1 MEWFY
6 SKVVDGTTIPDWW
19 CSVTF
24 RGAGYTKR
32 NRGGVK
38 KIVRTRSDV
47 SVTPPR
53 IGGAGSGCE
62 SFTLPNGLHVIVRE
76 DHFAS
81 VVALQAWVKVGA
93 ADEEEPEAGV
103 AHVHEHMLFKGTARR
118 GVGQIAAEVES
129 SGGNINAFTTADHT
143 VYHIVLAGRHFTTG
157 LDILADALR
166 NSTFDAAEL
175 ARELKVVMEEW
186 KRSEDM
192 PVSRGY
198 TELFR
203 RAFAA
208 HPYGRP
214 VIGWKKTIEAL
225 DRKKVLS
232 FFRRWYVPNNVVLV
246 VVGDV
251 SPALVREQV
260 EKHLGDWEGGR
271 LPVRQRPAE
280 PPQRAL
286 IRSAISMP
294 VQEHH
299 LMLGFRV
306 PSGHDPDAV
315 PLDLL
320 SYVLA
325 GGESTRLVTTLEAQ
339 KELVNSIS
347 AFAYTP
353 QDPGIFVF
361 LASLERAKISAAT
374 TEILTALART
384 RTELVTRAE
393 LARARGNLESEFVY
407 RKETMQGQSRLLGY
421 SQCVFEDPSYE
432 ARYLAELA
440 AATREDVQR
449 VAATYFRPEN
459 MIAVL
464 VGPDAAR
471 HLPKAEQLTAPLAA
485 TPPVIRPPSSAR
497 AARRPAIHTR
507 LLGNGV
513 RLVVKEHHATPLVSM
528 RAVTLGGLL
537 LERAE
542 NNGINNFIA
551 GLLTRGSRHH
561 SRESFGRAIDS
572 LAANIDGFSGRNSF
586 GLRGHFMA
594 RHLEEGTDLFLE
606 VLQHPT
612 FPQEEVEKRRRELLI
627 ALSHR
632 DDEPASRAVELF
644 YATHFPRHPYGMTT
658 LGERESLTSLTRSQL
673 STYYKRLLAPSRL
686 VVSAVGDLDAGWLLD
701 RLEGALGA
709 LPPIR
714 PLPRPLPTPADA
726 RIQRVTRHLDRQ
738 QAHFVL
744 GMRGGRITDSDRA
757 VLKTLEA
764 ILSRQG
770 GRLFLELRD
779 RQGLAYS
786 VSAFASEGVDPG
798 VFGIYFACA
807 PNVVERAIAGVLSEL
822 ARLRDVPVSADELG
836 EARKYLLGSYEISLQ
851 TNSSQSDELAFNELY
866 GLGIEGGERYREA
879 LTHVTPAAI
888 QAAARGY
895 FTPNAYTLAIVG
907 PKPKPAATKPA
918 KAAAKAKGSPAK
930 KPRAKPAKAA
940 PARRSARGSR

>member
-1 MEWFY
+1 M
-6 SKVVDGTTIPDWW
+6 
-19 CSVTF
+19 
-24 RGAGYTKR
+24 
-32 NRGGVK
+32 
-38 KIVRTRSDV
+38 RTRGDANL
-47 SVTPPR
+47 TPPR
-53 IGGAGSGCE
+53 LGGAGSGCE

-143 VYHIVLAGRHFTTG
+143 VYHIVLAGRHFATG

-166 NSTFDAAEL
+166 HSTFDATEL

-203 RAFAA
+203 RAFTA

-214 VIGWKKTIEAL
+214 IIGWKKTIEAL

-232 FFRRWYVPNNVVLV
+232 FFHRWYVPNNIVLV

-260 EKHLGDWEGGR
+260 TKAFADWDGAT
-271 LPVRQRPAE
+271 LPVRQRPSE

-286 IRSAISMP
+286 VRTAIDMP
-294 VQEHH
+294 VQEHQ

-320 SYVLA
+320 SYILA
-325 GGESTRLVTTLEAQ
+325 GGESTRLVTVLEAQ

-361 LASLERAKISAAT
+361 LASLERSKIAAAT
-374 TEILTALART
+374 AELLGALART

-393 LARARGNLESEFVY
+393 LTRARGNLESEFVY
-407 RKETMQGQSRLLGY
+407 RKETMQGQARLLGY
-421 SQCVFEDPSYE
+421 SQSVFEDPNYE
-432 ARYLAELA
+432 GRYLAELA
-440 AATREDVQR
+440 AASREDVQR

-459 MIAVL
+459 MVAVL

-485 TPPVIRPPSSAR
+485 TPPVIRPAGRAR

-507 LLGNGV
+507 TLGNGV
-513 RLVVKEHHATPLVSM
+513 RLIVKEHHATPLVAF

-537 LERAE
+537 LERPE
-542 NNGINNFIA
+542 NNGINNFVA

-561 SRESFGRAIDS
+561 SRESLSRAIDS
-572 LAANIDGFSGRNSF
+572 LAASIDGFSGRNSF
-586 GLRGHFMA
+586 GLRGQFMA
-594 RHLEEGTDLFLE
+594 RTVEEGTELFLE
-606 VLQHPT
+606 VLRHPT
-612 FPQEEVEKRRRELLI
+612 FPQDEVEKRRRELLI

-632 DDEPASRAVELF
+632 DDDPSSRAVELF
-644 YATHFPRHPYGMTT
+644 YATHFPRHPYGMTA
-658 LGERESLTSLTRSQL
+658 LGERAPLTGLTRTQL
-673 STYYKRLLAPSRL
+673 SAYYKRLLAPNRL

-701 RLEGALGA
+701 RLEAELGE
-709 LPPIR
+709 LPPVR
-714 PLPRPLPTPADA
+714 ALPRPLPTPPNGH
-726 RIQRVTRHLDRQ
+726 IQRVTRHLDRQ
-738 QAHFVL
+738 QTHFVL
-744 GMRGGRITDSDRA
+744 GMRGGRLTDSDRA
-757 VLKTLEA
+757 VLKVLEA

-786 VSAFASEGVDPG
+786 VSAFAAEGVDPG

-807 PNVVERAIAGVLSEL
+807 PAVVERAVAGVLAEL
-822 ARLRDVPVSADELG
+822 ARLRDVPVSPDELG
-836 EARKYLLGSYEISLQ
+836 EACKYLLGSYEISLQ
-851 TNSSQSDELAFNELY
+851 TNASQGDELAFNEVY
-866 GLGIEGGERYREA
+866 GLGVAGGDRYREA
-879 LTHVTPAAI
+879 LARVTPAAV
-888 QAAARGY
+888 QAAACRY
-895 FTPNAYTLAIVG
+895 FTLNAYTLAIVG
-907 PKPKPAATKPA
+907 PKPKPTKA
-918 KAAAKAKGSPAK
+918 V
-930 KPRAKPAKAA
+930 
-940 PARRSARGSR
+940 PARKTARGSR

>member
-1 MEWFY
+1 MRSRGE
-6 SKVVDGTTIPDWW
+6 VRGTPPH
-19 CSVTF
+19 V
-24 RGAGYTKR
+24 
-32 NRGGVK
+32 GGV
-38 KIVRTRSDV
+38 
-47 SVTPPR
+47 
-53 IGGAGSGCE
+53 GGGCE

-93 ADEEEPEAGV
+93 ADEEDPEAGV

-129 SGGNINAFTTADHT
+129 SGGHINAFTTADHT
-143 VYHIVLAGRHFTTG
+143 VYHLVLAGRHFATG

-166 NSTFDAAEL
+166 HSTFDADEL

-203 RAFAA
+203 RAFTV

-214 VIGWKKTIEAL
+214 VIGWRKTIEAL

-232 FFRRWYVPNNVVLV
+232 FFHRWYVPNNVVLV
-246 VVGDV
+246 VVGDA

-260 EKHLGDWEGGR
+260 EKAFGDWEGAA

-280 PPQRAL
+280 PPQRGL
-286 IRSAISMP
+286 VRTAITMP

-299 LMLGFRV
+299 LLLGFRV

-320 SYVLA
+320 SYILA
-325 GGESTRLVTTLEAQ
+325 GGESTRLVSLLEAQ
-339 KELVNSIS
+339 KELVNSVS

-353 QDPGIFVF
+353 QDPGVFVF
-361 LASLERAKISAAT
+361 LASLERAKIGDAT
-374 TEILTALART
+374 RELLTAVART

-393 LARARGNLESEFVY
+393 LSRARSNLESEFIY
-407 RKETMQGQSRLLGY
+407 RKETMQGQARLLGY
-421 SQCVFEDPSYE
+421 SQCVFEDPGYE
-432 ARYLAELA
+432 SRYLTELA

-464 VGPDAAR
+464 VGPDAAKQ
-471 HLPKAEQLTAPLAA
+471 LPKADALTEPLAA
-485 TPPVIRPPSSAR
+485 TPPVVRPAGRAR
-497 AARRPAIHTR
+497 AARKPTVHTR
-507 LLGNGV
+507 LLANGV
-513 RLVVKEHHATPLVSM
+513 RLVVKEHHATPLVAL

-537 LERAE
+537 LERRE
-542 NNGINNFIA
+542 TNGINNFIA

-561 SRESFGRAIDS
+561 SRESLGRAIES
-572 LAANIDGFSGRNSF
+572 LAASIDGFSGRNSF
-586 GLRGHFMA
+586 GLRGQFMA
-594 RHLEEGTDLFLE
+594 RTVEEGTDLFLE
-606 VLQHPT
+606 VLRHPT
-612 FPQEEVEKRRRELLI
+612 FPDDEVEKRRRELLI

-632 DDEPASRAVELF
+632 DDDPASRAVEQF
-644 YATHFPRHPYGMTT
+644 YETHFPNHPYGMTA
-658 LGERESLTSLTRSQL
+658 LGERESLTSFTRAQL
-673 STYYKRLLAPSRL
+673 SAYYKRLLAPSRL

-701 RLEGALGA
+701 RLESVLGE
-709 LPPIR
+709 LPPVR
-714 PLPRPLPTPADA
+714 PLTRPLPTPPDN
-726 RIQRVTRHLDRQ
+726 RIQRVVRHLDRQ

-744 GMRGGRITDSDRA
+744 GFRGGRITDSDRA
-757 VLKTLEA
+757 VLKTVEA

-807 PNVVERAIAGVLSEL
+807 PDMVERAIAGVRSEL
-822 ARLRDVPVSADELG
+822 ARLRDVPVSVDELA

-851 TNSSQSDELAFNELY
+851 TNGSQADELAFNEAY
-866 GLGIEGGERYREA
+866 GLGVDGGDRYREA
-879 LTHVTPAAI
+879 LAHVTPAAV

-895 FTPNAYTLAIVG
+895 FTLDAYTLAIVG
-907 PKPKPAATKPA
+907 PKPKAAKSA
-918 KAAAKAKGSPAK
+918 AAAKPRPRTKRPSAADTTPRSAAA
-930 KPRAKPAKAA
+930 RAKATPPAASRASKAKR
-940 PARRSARGSR
+940 PRRNARENR

>member
-1 MEWFY
+1 M
-6 SKVVDGTTIPDWW
+6 
-19 CSVTF
+19 
-24 RGAGYTKR
+24 
-32 NRGGVK
+32 
-38 KIVRTRSDV
+38 RTRGDV
-47 SVTPPR
+47 SITPPR
-53 IGGAGSGCE
+53 LGGAGSGCE

-103 AHVHEHMLFKGTARR
+103 AHVHEHMLFKGTAKR

-143 VYHIVLAGRHFTTG
+143 VYHLVLAGRHFATG

-166 NSTFDAAEL
+166 HSTFDATEL

-203 RAFAA
+203 RAFTA

-232 FFRRWYVPNNVVLV
+232 FFHRWYVPNNIVLV

-260 EKHLGDWEGGR
+260 TKAFADWEGAT
-271 LPVRQRPAE
+271 LPVRQRPTE

-286 IRSAISMP
+286 VRTAINMP
-294 VQEHH
+294 VQEHQ

-320 SYVLA
+320 SYILA
-325 GGESTRLVTTLEAQ
+325 GGESTRLVTQLEAQ

-353 QDPGIFVF
+353 QDPGVFVF
-361 LASLERAKISAAT
+361 LASLEGAKIAAAT
-374 TEILTALART
+374 AELLAALAHT

-393 LARARGNLESEFVY
+393 LTRARGNLESEFVY
-407 RKETMQGQSRLLGY
+407 RKETMQGQARLLGY
-421 SQCVFEDPSYE
+421 SQCVFEDPNYE
-432 ARYLAELA
+432 GRYLTELA
-440 AATREDVQR
+440 AATREDIQR

-459 MIAVL
+459 MVAVL

-485 TPPVIRPPSSAR
+485 TPPVIRPAGRSR
-497 AARRPAIHTR
+497 AARRPAVHTR
-507 LLGNGV
+507 TLGNGV
-513 RLVVKEHHATPLVSM
+513 RLVVKEHHATPLVAF
-528 RAVTLGGLL
+528 RAATLGGLL
-537 LERAE
+537 LERPE

-561 SRESFGRAIDS
+561 SRESLSRAIDS

-586 GLRGHFMA
+586 GLRGQFMA
-594 RHLEEGTDLFLE
+594 RTVEEGTELFLE
-606 VLQHPT
+606 VLRHPT
-612 FPQEEVEKRRRELLI
+612 FPEDEVEKRRRELLI

-632 DDEPASRAVELF
+632 DDDPSSRAIELF
-644 YATHFPRHPYGMTT
+644 YATHFPRHPYGMTA
-658 LGERESLTSLTRSQL
+658 LGERPSLTSLTRSQL
-673 STYYKRLLAPSRL
+673 STYYKRLLAPNRL

-701 RLEGALGA
+701 RLEAELGE
-709 LPPIR
+709 LPAVR
-714 PLPRPLPTPADA
+714 ALPRPLPTPADG

-798 VFGIYFACA
+798 VFGVYFACA
-807 PNVVERAIAGVLSEL
+807 PTVVERAVAGVLAEL

-851 TNSSQSDELAFNELY
+851 TNAAQGDELAFNEVY
-866 GLGIEGGERYREA
+866 GLGVEGGDRYREA
-879 LTHVTPAAI
+879 LAHVTPAAI

-895 FTPNAYTLAIVG
+895 FTLNAYTLAIVG
-907 PKPKPAATKPA
+907 PKPKPT
-918 KAAAKAKGSPAK
+918 
-930 KPRAKPAKAA
+930 KAA
-940 PARRSARGSR
+940 PARKTARGSR

>member
-1 MEWFY
+1 ME
-6 SKVVDGTTIPDWW
+6 SRK
-19 CSVTF
+19 SM
-24 RGAGYTKR
+24 
-32 NRGGVK
+32 
-38 KIVRTRSDV
+38 RTRSDT
-47 SVTPPR
+47 SITPPR
-53 IGGAGSGCE
+53 LGGAGSGCE

-103 AHVHEHMLFKGTARR
+103 AHVHEHMLFKGTAKR

-129 SGGNINAFTTADHT
+129 SGGLINAFTTADHT
-143 VYHIVLAGRHFTTG
+143 VYHLVLAGRHFSTG

-166 NSTFDAAEL
+166 HSTFDADEL

-203 RAFAA
+203 RAFTA

-225 DRKKVLS
+225 DRPRVLS
-232 FFRRWYVPNNVVLV
+232 FFHRWYVPNNIVLV

-251 SPALVREQV
+251 SPALVRAQV
-260 EKHLGDWEGGR
+260 TKAFADWEGAA
-271 LPVRQRPAE
+271 LPVRQRPTE

-286 IRSAISMP
+286 VRTAIPMP
-294 VQEHH
+294 VQEHQ
-299 LMLGFRV
+299 LLLGFRV

-320 SYVLA
+320 SYILA
-325 GGESTRLVTTLEAQ
+325 GGESTRLVTLLEAQ
-339 KELVNSIS
+339 KELANSIS

-361 LASLERAKISAAT
+361 LASLERAKIADAT
-374 TEILTALART
+374 AELLGAIART

-393 LARARGNLESEFVY
+393 LTRARSNLESEFVY
-407 RKETMQGQSRLLGY
+407 RKETMQGQARLLGY
-421 SQCVFEDPSYE
+421 SQCVFEDPNYE
-432 ARYLAELA
+432 GRYLGELA
-440 AATREDVQR
+440 SATREDIQR

-459 MIAVL
+459 MVAVL
-464 VGPDAAR
+464 VGPEATR
-471 HLPKAEQLTAPLAA
+471 HLPKAEQLATPLAA
-485 TPPVIRPPSSAR
+485 PPPVIRPAGRSR
-497 AARRPAIHTR
+497 AARRPTVQTR
-507 LLGNGV
+507 TLENGV
-513 RLVVKEHHATPLVSM
+513 RLVVKEHHAAPLVAF

-537 LERAE
+537 LERPE
-542 NNGINNFIA
+542 NNGINNFLA

-561 SRESFGRAIDS
+561 SRESLGRAVES
-572 LAANIDGFSGRNSF
+572 LAASIDGFSGRNSF
-586 GLRGHFMA
+586 GLRGQFMA
-594 RHLEEGTDLFLE
+594 RTVEEGTELFLE
-606 VLQHPT
+606 VLRHPT
-612 FPQEEVEKRRRELLI
+612 FPEEEVEKRRRDLLI

-632 DDEPASRAVELF
+632 DDDPSSRAIELF
-644 YATHFPRHPYGMTT
+644 YATHFPRHPYGMTP
-658 LGERESLTSLTRSQL
+658 LGEREPLATLTRAQL
-673 STYYKRLLAPSRL
+673 SAYYKRLLVPSRL
-686 VVSAVGDLDAGWLLD
+686 VVSAVGDLDAGWLLN
-701 RLEGALGA
+701 RLAAALGD
-709 LPPIR
+709 LPPVR
-714 PLPRPLPTPADA
+714 PIPRPMSTPPDG

-738 QAHFVL
+738 QSHFVL

-786 VSAFASEGVDPG
+786 VSAFASEGLDPG

-807 PNVVERAIAGVLSEL
+807 PDVVERAIAGVLVEL
-822 ARLRDVPVSADELG
+822 ARLRDVPVSANELG

-851 TNSSQSDELAFNELY
+851 TNTSQSDELAFNEVY
-866 GLGIEGGERYREA
+866 GLGVDGGERYREA
-879 LTHVTPAAI
+879 LVHVTPAAV

-895 FTPNAYTLAIVG
+895 FTLNSYTLAVVG
-907 PKPKPAATKPA
+907 PKAKTK
-918 KAAAKAKGSPAK
+918 KSP
-930 KPRAKPAKAA
+930 
-940 PARRSARGSR
+940 PARKSARGSR

>member
-1 MEWFY
+1 M
-6 SKVVDGTTIPDWW
+6 
-19 CSVTF
+19 
-24 RGAGYTKR
+24 
-32 NRGGVK
+32 
-38 KIVRTRSDV
+38 RTRSDA

-53 IGGAGSGCE
+53 LGAAGSGCE

-143 VYHIVLAGRHFTTG
+143 VYHLVLAGRHFATG

-166 NSTFDAAEL
+166 HSTFDATEL
-175 ARELKVVMEEW
+175 KRELGVVMEEW

-203 RAFAA
+203 RAFTA

-232 FFRRWYVPNNVVLV
+232 FFHRWYVPNNIVLV
-246 VVGDV
+246 VVGDA

-260 EKHLGDWEGGR
+260 EKHFGDWEGGL
-271 LPVRQRPAE
+271 LPVRQRPTE

-286 IRSAISMP
+286 VRSAISMP
-294 VQEHH
+294 VQEHQ
-299 LMLGFRV
+299 LMIGFRV

-320 SYVLA
+320 SYILA
-325 GGESTRLVTTLEAQ
+325 GGESTRLVTTMEAQ
-339 KELVNSIS
+339 KELANSIS

-353 QDPGIFVF
+353 QDPGVFVF
-361 LASLERAKISAAT
+361 LASLERSKIGAAT
-374 TEILTALART
+374 AELLTALART

-407 RKETMQGQSRLLGY
+407 RKETMQGQARLLGY

-440 AATREDVQR
+440 SATREDVQR

-459 MIAVL
+459 MTAVL
-464 VGPDAAR
+464 VGPDAAKL
-471 HLPKAEQLTAPLAA
+471 LPKAEDLTAPLAA
-485 TPPVIRPPSSAR
+485 TPPVIRPAARAR
-497 AARRPAIHTR
+497 AARRPAVHTR

-513 RLVVKEHHATPLVSM
+513 RLVVKEHHATPLVAL

-542 NNGINNFIA
+542 TNGINNFLA

-561 SRESFGRAIDS
+561 SRESLGRAVDS
-572 LAANIDGFSGRNSF
+572 LAANLDGFSGRNSF

-606 VLQHPT
+606 VLRHPT
-612 FPQEEVEKRRRELLI
+612 FPQDEVEKRRRELLI

-632 DDEPASRAVELF
+632 DDDPASRAVELF

-658 LGERESLTSLTRSQL
+658 LGEHESLTSITRSQL
-673 STYYKRLLAPSRL
+673 AAYYKRLLAPSRL

-701 RLEGALGA
+701 RLEAVLGE
-709 LPPIR
+709 LPPVR
-714 PLPRPLPTPADA
+714 PLPRPLPTPPDA
-726 RIQRVTRHLDRQ
+726 RVQRVTRQLDRQ

-744 GMRGGRITDSDRA
+744 GFRGGRITDSDRA
-757 VLKTLEA
+757 VLKSLEA

-807 PNVVERAIAGVLSEL
+807 PNVVDRAVAGVLAEL

-851 TNSSQSDELAFNELY
+851 TNASQGDELAFNEVY

-879 LTHVTPAAI
+879 LTRVTPAAI

-907 PKPKPAATKPA
+907 PKTKPAAA
-918 KAAAKAKGSPAK
+918 RASSAAKATAAKSPI
-930 KPRAKPAKAA
+930 KPARAA
-940 PARRSARGSR
+940 PVRRSARGSR

>member
-1 MEWFY
+1 M
-6 SKVVDGTTIPDWW
+6 
-19 CSVTF
+19 
-24 RGAGYTKR
+24 
-32 NRGGVK
+32 
-38 KIVRTRSDV
+38 RTRADV
-47 SVTPPR
+47 SVTSPR
-53 IGGAGSGCE
+53 LTSTNGASE
-62 SFTLPNGLHVIVRE
+62 SFTLPNGLHVVVRE
-76 DHFAS
+76 DHFAA

-93 ADEEEPEAGV
+93 ADEEDPEAGV
-103 AHVHEHMLFKGTARR
+103 AHVHEHMLFKGTATR

-143 VYHIVLAGRHFTTG
+143 VYHLVLAGRHFATG

-166 NSTFDAAEL
+166 HSTFDATEL

-203 RAFAA
+203 RAFTA

-232 FFRRWYVPNNVVLV
+232 FFHRWYVPNNIVLV

-251 SPALVREQV
+251 SPALVREHV
-260 EKHLGDWEGGR
+260 TKAFGDWAGAT
-271 LPVRQRPAE
+271 LPVRQRPTE

-286 IRSAISMP
+286 VRTAITMP

-315 PLDLL
+315 PLDIL
-320 SYVLA
+320 SYILA
-325 GGESTRLVTTLEAQ
+325 GGESTRLVTLLEAQ

-353 QDPGIFVF
+353 QDPGIFVL
-361 LASLERAKISAAT
+361 LASLERAKIGAAT
-374 TEILTALART
+374 SELLSALART

-407 RKETMQGQSRLLGY
+407 RKETMQGQARLLGY

-432 ARYLAELA
+432 TRYLTELA

-449 VAATYFRPEN
+449 VAATYLRPEN
-459 MIAVL
+459 MVAVL

-485 TPPVIRPPSSAR
+485 TPPVIRPPGRSR
-497 AARRPAIHTR
+497 AARKPAVHTR
-507 LLGNGV
+507 TLGNGI
-513 RLVVKEHHATPLVSM
+513 RLVVKEHHATPLVAL

-537 LERAE
+537 LERPE
-542 NNGINNFIA
+542 TNGINNFLA

-561 SRESFGRAIDS
+561 SRESLGRAIES

-586 GLRGHFMA
+586 GLRGQFMA
-594 RHLEEGTDLFLE
+594 RSVEEGTELFLE
-606 VLQHPT
+606 VLRHPT
-612 FPQEEVEKRRRELLI
+612 FPPDEVEKRRRELLI

-632 DDEPASRAVELF
+632 DDDPASRAIELF
-644 YATHFPRHPYGMTT
+644 YATHFPQHPYGMTA
-658 LGERESLTSLTRSQL
+658 LGERESLTAFTRAQL
-673 STYYKRLLAPSRL
+673 ATYYKRLLVPNRL
-686 VVSAVGDLDAGWLLD
+686 VISAVGDLDAHWLLD
-701 RLEGALGA
+701 RLDAALGD
-709 LPPIR
+709 LPAVR
-714 PLPRPLPTPADA
+714 PLPRPLPAPPVG

-757 VLKTLEA
+757 VLKTVEA

-798 VFGIYFACA
+798 VFGVYFACA
-807 PNVVERAIAGVLSEL
+807 PDVVERAIAGVQAEL
-822 ARLRDVPVSADELG
+822 ARLRDVPVSADDLA

-851 TNSSQSDELAFNELY
+851 TNSSQADELAFNEAY
-866 GLGIEGGERYREA
+866 GLGVDGGDRYRESLA
-879 LTHVTPAAI
+879 HVTPAAV

-895 FTPNAYTLAIVG
+895 FTLDAYTLAIVG
-907 PKPKPAATKPA
+907 PK
-918 KAAAKAKGSPAK
+918 AKAKPQAK
-930 KPRAKPAKAA
+930 RSKAP
-940 PARRSARGSR
+940 PARRNARASR

>member
-1 MEWFY
+1 M
-6 SKVVDGTTIPDWW
+6 
-19 CSVTF
+19 
-24 RGAGYTKR
+24 
-32 NRGGVK
+32 
-38 KIVRTRSDV
+38 RTRS
-47 SVTPPR
+47 SAITPPPR
-53 IGGAGSGCE
+53 PAAVNGDTAG
-62 SFTLPNGLHVIVRE
+62 FTLPNGLHVIIRE

-93 ADEEEPEAGV
+93 ADEEDAEAGV
-103 AHVHEHMLFKGTARR
+103 AHVHEHMLFKGTRRR

-143 VYHIVLAGRHFTTG
+143 VYHLVLAGRHFATG

-203 RAFAA
+203 RAFTV

-214 VIGWKKTIEAL
+214 VIGWRKTIAAL
-225 DRKKVLS
+225 DRPQVLS

-251 SPALVREQV
+251 NPAFAREQIT
-260 EKHLGDWEGGR
+260 KAFGDWEAAA
-271 LPVRQRPAE
+271 LPARQRPAE

-286 IRSAISMP
+286 VRSAISMP
-294 VQEHH
+294 VQEHQ
-299 LMLGFRV
+299 LFIGFRV
-306 PSGHDPDAV
+306 PSGHDPDTV

-320 SYVLA
+320 GYVLA
-325 GGESTRLVTTLEAQ
+325 GGESTRLVTLLEAQ
-339 KELVNSIS
+339 KELVNSVS

-353 QDPGIFVF
+353 PDPGLFVI
-361 LASLERAKISAAT
+361 LASLERAKIAAAT
-374 TEILTALART
+374 KELLAAVART
-384 RTELVTRAE
+384 RSELVSRAE

-407 RKETMQGQSRLLGY
+407 RKETMQGQARLLGY

-432 ARYLAELA
+432 TRYLAELA

-464 VGPDAAR
+464 VGPDAER
-471 HLPKAEQLTAPLAA
+471 HLPTAEHLSAPLAA
-485 TPPVIRPPSSAR
+485 PAAPRPRAR
-497 AARRPAIHTR
+497 AARRPTVHTR
-507 LLGNGV
+507 TLGNGV
-513 RLVVKEHHATPLVSM
+513 RLVVKEHHAAPLVAL

-537 LERAE
+537 FERPE
-542 NNGINNFIA
+542 NNGINNFLA

-561 SRESFGRAIDS
+561 SRASLGRAIES

-586 GLRGHFMA
+586 GLRGQLMA
-594 RHLEEGTDLFLE
+594 RTVEEGTDLFLE
-606 VLQHPT
+606 VLRHPT
-612 FPQEEVEKRRRELLI
+612 FPADEVEKRRRELLI

-632 DDEPASRAVELF
+632 DDDPASRAIELF
-644 YATHFPRHPYGMTT
+644 YAAHFPRHPYGMTT
-658 LGERESLTSLTRSQL
+658 LGERASLTSFTRARL
-673 STYYKRLLAPSRL
+673 AAYYKRLLCPARL
-686 VVSAVGDLDAGWLLD
+686 VVSAVGDLDAAWMLD
-701 RLEGALGA
+701 RLEAALA
-709 LPPIR
+709 DLPLVR
-714 PLPRPLPTPADA
+714 PLPRPLPTPPDP
-726 RIQRVTRHLDRQ
+726 RIRRVTRRLDRQ

-744 GMRGGRITDSDRA
+744 GVRGGRVTDSDRA

-779 RQGLAYS
+779 RQGLAYT

-807 PNVVERAIAGVLSEL
+807 PDAVERAVSGVLAEL
-822 ARLRDVPVSADELG
+822 RRLRDEPISTDELD

-851 TNSSQSDELAFNELY
+851 TNSSHADELAFNEAY
-866 GLGIEGGERYREA
+866 GLGVEGGERYREA
-879 LTHVTPAAI
+879 LARVTPAAV
-888 QAAARGY
+888 QAGARSY
-895 FTPNAYTLAIVG
+895 FTLDAYTLAIVG
-907 PKPKPAATKPA
+907 PKTPPAGTT
-918 KAAAKAKGSPAK
+918 
-930 KPRAKPAKAA
+930 
-940 PARRSARGSR
+940 ARRTGPGRRAARASR

>member
-1 MEWFY
+1 ME
-6 SKVVDGTTIPDWW
+6 SRKSP
-19 CSVTF
+19 
-24 RGAGYTKR
+24 
-32 NRGGVK
+32 
-38 KIVRTRSDV
+38 RTRGDASALP
-47 SVTPPR
+47 TR
-53 IGGAGSGCE
+53 LGGALGASD

-93 ADEEEPEAGV
+93 ADEEEVEAGV
-103 AHVHEHMLFKGTARR
+103 AHVHEHMLFKGTATR

-129 SGGNINAFTTADHT
+129 SGGMINAFTTSDHT
-143 VYHIVLAGRHFTTG
+143 VYHLVLAGRHFATG

-166 NSTFDAAEL
+166 HSTFDATEL

-203 RAFAA
+203 RAFTA

-214 VIGWKKTIEAL
+214 VIGWRKTIEAL
-225 DRKKVLS
+225 DRKRVLS
-232 FFRRWYVPNNVVLV
+232 FFRRWYVPNNIVLV

-260 EKHLGDWEGGR
+260 TKCFADWEGAT
-271 LPVRQRPAE
+271 LPVRQRPTE
-280 PPQRAL
+280 PPQREL
-286 IRSAISMP
+286 IRTAIPMP

-299 LMLGFRV
+299 LLLGFRV
-306 PSGHDPDAV
+306 PSGHDPDAI

-320 SYVLA
+320 AYILA
-325 GGESTRLVTTLEAQ
+325 GGESTRLVTLLEAQ

-353 QDPGIFVF
+353 QDPGVFVF
-361 LASLERAKISAAT
+361 LASLERGKIASAT
-374 TEILTALART
+374 GELLTAIART

-407 RKETMQGQSRLLGY
+407 RKETMQGQARLLGY
-421 SQCVFEDPSYE
+421 SQCVFEDPNYE
-432 ARYLAELA
+432 SRYLSELA

-459 MIAVL
+459 MVAVL

-485 TPPVIRPPSSAR
+485 TPPVIRPPGRSR
-497 AARRPAIHTR
+497 AARRPAVHSRR
-507 LLGNGV
+507 LDNGI
-513 RLVVKEHHATPLVSM
+513 RLIVKEHHATPLVAL
-528 RAVTLGGLL
+528 RAVTLGGVL
-537 LERAE
+537 LERPE
-542 NNGINNFIA
+542 NNGINNFLA

-561 SRESFGRAIDS
+561 SRESLGRAVDS
-572 LAANIDGFSGRNSF
+572 LAASIDGFSGRNSF
-586 GLRGHFMA
+586 GLRGQFMA
-594 RHLEEGTDLFLE
+594 RHAEEGTELFLE
-606 VLQHPT
+606 VLRHPT
-612 FPQEEVEKRRRELLI
+612 FPPDEIEKRRRELLI

-632 DDEPASRAVELF
+632 DDEPASRAIELF
-644 YATHFPRHPYGMTT
+644 YATHFPKHPYGLTG
-658 LGERESLTSLTRSQL
+658 LGERESLDKLTRGAL
-673 STYYKRLLAPSRL
+673 STYYKRLLAPERL
-686 VVSAVGDLDAGWLLD
+686 VVSVVGDLDAGWLLD
-701 RLEGALGA
+701 RLEGALGD
-709 LPPIR
+709 LPAVKA
-714 PLPRPLPTPADA
+714 LPRPLPTPPNG

-744 GMRGGRITDSDRA
+744 GMRGGRIIDSDRA

-798 VFGIYFACA
+798 VFGVYFACA
-807 PNVVERAIAGVLSEL
+807 PDAVERAVTGVLAEL
-822 ARLRDVPVSADELG
+822 ARLRDVPVSAEELS

-851 TNSSQSDELAFNELY
+851 TNSSQADELAFNEVY
-866 GLGIEGGERYREA
+866 GLGVDGGDRYRDA
-879 LTHVTPAAI
+879 LAHVTPAAV

-895 FTPNAYTLAIVG
+895 FTLNAYTLALVG
-907 PKPKPAATKPA
+907 PKPK
-918 KAAAKAKGSPAK
+918 
-930 KPRAKPAKAA
+930 KPR
-940 PARRSARGSR
+940 ARRSAPGSR